1 MGVLSLDGCKQVL
14 PFQLSLSL
22 VLCIATLTL
31 TVKRRQAR
39 HHSGNHSGIP
49 ELPSGKRTKSY
60 WKLPLIVD
68 LPKKN
73 SMVIFHS
80 YVSLPQAKMYQT
92 QFGGIP
98 KAAKP
103 AFRGNLSGAIAL
115 WKRCVN
121 YQQRIHWCLI
131 FLWLSKHLD
140 IKLSYRPVFII
151 NKHVFQKDNR
161 FSHGFDHE
169 EHDFPSL
176 SPPNKH
182 SITYIDS

>member
-1 MGVLSLDGCKQVL
+1 MQTS
-14 PFQLSLSL
+14 PPISALSLSRSL
-22 VLCIATLTL
+22 HCNSDSYSQ
-31 TVKRRQAR
+31 RRQAR

-115 WKRCVN
+115 
-121 YQQRIHWCLI
+121 
-131 FLWLSKHLD
+131 
-140 IKLSYRPVFII
+140 
-151 NKHVFQKDNR
+151 
-161 FSHGFDHE
+161 
-169 EHDFPSL
+169 
-176 SPPNKH
+176 
-182 SITYIDS
+182 